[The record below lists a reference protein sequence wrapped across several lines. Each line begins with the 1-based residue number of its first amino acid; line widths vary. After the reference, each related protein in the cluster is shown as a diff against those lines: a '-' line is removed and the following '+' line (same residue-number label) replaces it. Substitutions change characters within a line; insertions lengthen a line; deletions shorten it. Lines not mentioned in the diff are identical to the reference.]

1 MALKLQSAT
10 KNNIIHFFKLTIGYP
25 PIEQTTPLN
34 TSIYIAQRYL
44 FSRKKMHAINII
56 SGISMLGVFVGS
68 AALIIIL
75 SVFNGFEKVILSL
88 YNNFTPE
95 LIIEPVRGKTFD
107 PQTVYFKNL
116 HKNERL
122 FSYVEVLQEKA
133 LIRYGARQ
141 FIGTVR
147 GVSKDFLKNKQLDS
161 TIRNG
166 SFTLK
171 ANDLPYAVIGA
182 TVQNSLLVNINDQL
196 SSLQIYSPRRKVVNS
211 INPEDEF
218 VRRPISVS
226 GVFSIQQDFDDIV
239 IVPLSFTRELL
250 DEPKEISSLQLNFK
264 PGTNVEKQKTAI
276 QEKLGSGFTVKDR
289 YQQNTEL
296 YKTLNYERWFT
307 FLILTF
313 VLIIAIFN
321 IIGSLTMLVMDKK
334 KDIAILTSLGAGKPL
349 IQGIF
354 FFEGMMISIVG
365 CIAGII
371 VGVVFCILQQQF
383 GLVKMGG
390 QMMVID
396 AYPVDMQAADF
407 LLVFLTVTGIAVIAS
422 GISARLS
429 IKGLD
434 EIKQDL

>member
-1 MALKLQSAT
+1 
-10 KNNIIHFFKLTIGYP
+10 
-25 PIEQTTPLN
+25 
-34 TSIYIAQRYL
+34 
-44 FSRKKMHAINII
+44 
-56 SGISMLGVFVGS
+56 MLGVFVGS

-95 LIIEPVRGKTFD
+95 LIIEPVKGKTFD
-107 PQTVYFKNL
+107 PGTAYFKSL
-116 HKNERL
+116 HKNDRL
-122 FSYVEVLQEKA
+122 FSYLEVLQEKA
-133 LIRYGARQ
+133 LIRYGSRQ

-171 ANDLPYAVIGA
+171 ANELPYAVIGA

-239 IVPLSFTRELL
+239 IVPLSFTRDLL
-250 DEPKEISSLQLNFK
+250 DEPKDVSSLQLNFK
-264 PGTNVEKQKTAI
+264 PGTNIEKQKAAI
-276 QEKLGSGFTVKDR
+276 QEKLGKSFTVKDR

-371 VGVVFCILQQQF
+371 VGLIFCVLQQQF

-396 AYPVDMQAADF
+396 AYPVDMQATDF

-429 IKGLD
+429 VKGLD

>member
-1 MALKLQSAT
+1 
-10 KNNIIHFFKLTIGYP
+10 
-25 PIEQTTPLN
+25 
-34 TSIYIAQRYL
+34 
-44 FSRKKMHAINII
+44 MHAINII

-107 PQTVYFKNL
+107 PQTLYFKNL

-264 PGTNVEKQKTAI
+264 SGTNVEKQKTAI